1 MINIYK
7 KIMNITKEQLK
18 EFIKIMKET
27 RGIELTEREAVKQA
41 SSLLRLAEI
50 VCRDYPNEQKLKAKI
65 FSDNKNK

>member
-1 MINIYK
+1 
-7 KIMNITKEQLK
+7 MNITKEQLK

-50 VCRDYPNEQKLKAKI
+50 VCCDYPNELKLKTKSLI
-65 FSDNKNK
+65 NDKK